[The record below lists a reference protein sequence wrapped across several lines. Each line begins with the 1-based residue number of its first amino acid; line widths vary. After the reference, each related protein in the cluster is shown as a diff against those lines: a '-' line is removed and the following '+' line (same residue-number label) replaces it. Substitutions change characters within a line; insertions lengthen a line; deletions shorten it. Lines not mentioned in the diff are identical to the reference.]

1 MKNRLNVSSLEKAM
15 MVLKYLAKEPYQFT
29 ALELSKALQ
38 INRSTVH
45 RILAD
50 LMKSMLVLQSPST
63 KKYKLGPMS
72 YHIGAAYLH
81 ASNYS
86 DEIAQIVDEAAK
98 KLELSVGYAVIDDGN
113 IITLYENEHYF
124 GMSMGYKP
132 GTLYPINCGAYGKT
146 LMAFYEPYQELEKIV
161 YTTKL
166 EKRTE
171 NTITDPKV
179 LLQEYA
185 HIRERGY
192 AISDGEN
199 IKGAFGVGVPVRNSK
214 NKVCACIGVAC
225 IKASIT
231 PEKLEFIKKVI
242 LDAANK
248 ISKLIP

>member
-1 MKNRLNVSSLEKAM
+1 MRH
-15 MVLKYLAKEPYQFT
+15 LAKEPYQFT
-29 ALELSKALQ
+29 ALELSKASN

-45 RILAD
+45 RILTA
-50 LMKSMLVLQSPST
+50 LKENMLVLQSPST

-72 YHIGAAYLH
+72 YHIGSAYLH

-124 GMSMGYKP
+124 GMRMGYKP
-132 GTLYPINCGAYGKT
+132 GTFYPINCGAYGKT
-146 LMAFYEPYQELEKIV
+146 IMAFYEPYEELEKIV

-171 NTITDPKV
+171 NSITDPKA
-179 LLQEYA
+179 LLKEYA
-185 HIRERGY
+185 RIREQGY

-214 NKVCACIGVAC
+214 NKVCACIAVAS

-231 PEKLEFIKKVI
+231 PEKLEFIKNVI
-242 LDAANK
+242 TDAANK